1 LDFDHVES
9 LLSVDRECSAC
20 PPDDPDS
27 AIDADFYGY
36 LLAGINSDVVFP
48 PKPAAT
54 IAAARVRPKAT
65 TVTSGC
71 GSS

>member
-20 PPDDPDS
+20 SPDDSDS
-27 AIDADFYGY
+27 AAGADFYGY

-48 PKPAAT
+48 PKTPAA
-54 IAAARVRPKAT
+54 IAAAR
-65 TVTSGC
+65 
-71 GSS
+71 